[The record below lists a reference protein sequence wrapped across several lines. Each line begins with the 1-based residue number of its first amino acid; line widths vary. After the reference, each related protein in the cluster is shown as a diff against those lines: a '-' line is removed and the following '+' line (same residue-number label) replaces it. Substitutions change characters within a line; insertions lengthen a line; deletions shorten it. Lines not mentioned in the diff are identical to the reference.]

1 MKNKINEIE
10 KNKLQL
16 DSLKET
22 NKELLKNNKLTLKS
36 QQIFRN
42 KKKKVFTEETNKIS
56 LSVNDHKRI
65 QLIEEY
71 DSMETFLWNEE
82 KSSI

>member
-1 MKNKINEIE
+1 M
-10 KNKLQL
+10 

-22 NKELLKNNKLTLKS
+22 NKELLKNNKLMVKS
-36 QQIFRN
+36 HQIFRN
-42 KKKKVFTEETNKIS
+42 KKKEVFTEEANKIS

-65 QLIEEY
+65 QLMEEY

-82 KSSI
+82 RSSI

>member
-10 KNKLQL
+10 KIKLQL

>member
-1 MKNKINEIE
+1 M
-10 KNKLQL
+10 

-42 KKKKVFTEETNKIS
+42 KKKKAFTEETNKIS

>member
-1 MKNKINEIE
+1 MKNKINKVE

-42 KKKKVFTEETNKIS
+42 KKKKVFTEETNIIS